1 MSPATRNSKP
11 TKLAARLLGSVAR
24 FLLAYPLLVISSF
37 LVATVASVLVTVAWL
52 QLQTDQNALVSN
64 DEVYH
69 QRYMEFLDEFGD
81 QEFLHVVIEV
91 DGKAERAVELADEI
105 AAEVAKI
112 EEHVRATYHR
122 IPADAFGSS
131 ILLLPRYSHDTLEEL
146 VEGLEGPQCSED
158 AELTRDQMWADAN
171 GLLAE
176 RALQGGGLKRDGES
190 IGRADRFQVVV
201 HVNAETLAESSK
213 STESSESTES
223 TESSES
229 SASSHSSASSDSS
242 GSAESSASPESSP
255 SLRPWPKLGGTMFE
269 NGVRVPAGT
278 SRRIACDSSRVVMTH
293 DSDGSVLDVGRKT
306 RTVPPAM
313 RRAASTRTAR

>member
-1 MSPATRNSKP
+1 MSPATRNPKP

-37 LVATVASVLVTVAWL
+37 LVATVASVLVTVGWL

-146 VEGLEGPQCSED
+146 VEGLEANQTLLRGFIGAGRFSHLLEILGQVFRGGTED
-158 AELTRDQMWADAN
+158 SDSPVAEW
-171 GLLAE
+171 
-176 RALQGGGLKRDGES
+176 GGEEVRVQR
-190 IGRADRFQVVV
+190 GRARDFY
-201 HVNAETLAESSK
+201 
-213 STESSESTES
+213 
-223 TESSES
+223 
-229 SASSHSSASSDSS
+229 
-242 GSAESSASPESSP
+242 
-255 SLRPWPKLGGTMFE
+255 
-269 NGVRVPAGT
+269 
-278 SRRIACDSSRVVMTH
+278 
-293 DSDGSVLDVGRKT
+293 
-306 RTVPPAM
+306 
-313 RRAASTRTAR
+313 